1 MLYAI
6 TMLLSK
12 KHYPIVGQDGF
23 REHYSSRSI
32 SWAADLWLKVL
43 IWCKTILNISIH
55 QIIPA
60 FPLLYNWSVVI
71 HFSLYC
77 VGVNLQTYD
86 WQLQPTEANGICLY
100 LANPNYLRNHQC
112 STKRCVIRGPFC
124 KLTFKFSPGTKWISI
139 ALNEPNVTEK
149 KNVLWKHKFSK
160 KYWLWVR
167 SSHL

>member
-100 LANPNYLRNHQC
+100 LANPNYLRKSPMFYLAVCYPGALLQTHLQILPGNQMDLYSSQWTQC
-112 STKRCVIRGPFC
+112 NWKEKCTVKTQIFQEI
-124 KLTFKFSPGTKWISI
+124 LTVG
-139 ALNEPNVTEK
+139 
-149 KNVLWKHKFSK
+149 
-160 KYWLWVR
+160 
-167 SSHL
+167 